1 MKSITARTNDKF
13 LRNSYVPSGKYGM
26 PVIYKQADINLEN
39 LELLGFNNIKQ
50 NDERNKNK
58 TIHFLIDDYHFEAIW
73 SRPKNYI
80 QRPKQ
85 YRQIISP
92 DFSLLT
98 DMPLAV
104 QIFNT
109 FRRLWCSAYW
119 QEQGM
124 TVIPAIGWGDERS
137 YDFCFDGISPG
148 SVIAI
153 STSGTNEAEAA
164 FMKGYAVMLE
174 KICPS
179 KIICYGTIFKG
190 MQNTADILHIP
201 LVWNEQR
208 KKRKN
213 TIPGQF
219 ELFG

>member
-1 MKSITARTNDKF
+1 MKSVTAMTNDRF
-13 LRNSYVPSGKYGM
+13 LRNSYVPGGKYGM
-26 PVIYKQADINLEN
+26 PIIYKQAEINLEN
-39 LELLGFNNIKQ
+39 LEMLGFNNIKQ

-58 TIHFLIDDYHFEAIW
+58 TIHFFIDDYHFDAVW

-80 QRPKQ
+80 HRLKQ

-109 FRRLWCSAYW
+109 FRRRWCSAYW

-124 TVIPAIGWGDERS
+124 IVIPAICWGDERS
-137 YDFCFDGISPG
+137 YEFCFDGISPG
-148 SVIAI
+148 SIIAV
-153 STSGTNEAEAA
+153 STLGTGKIDAE
-164 FMKGYAVMLE
+164 FMKGYKIMLE

-179 KIICYGTIFKG
+179 KIICYGTLYKG
-190 MQNTADILHIP
+190 MQNNADIVHIP
-201 LVWNEQR
+201 LVWNSLR
-208 KKRKN
+208 KIN
-213 TIPGQF
+213 QHIIPGQF
-219 ELFG
+219 ELF